1 MKKLIAMMAL
11 MMCFVGIGF
20 AQEKFAT
27 YDNTYINK
35 TYDISIDVEND
46 DKFTL
51 YINAMSVDGIHE
63 TGGFM
68 INEKEYQKFIDA
80 LQSASLKYQE
90 WDSIARL
97 NNVVELNK
105 KMTDIKCK
113 AGGYFLYYD
122 EWKFQFFLIPTF
134 SFLILESNNEIK
146 RLLIVGSGQMTASS
160 NQYMDVDGVMLV
172 FSSIVEIQDFINL
185 ISISKINEFKNQ
197 PKKEDLFK

>member
-1 MKKLIAMMAL
+1 MKKLIMMMAL
-11 MMCFVGIGF
+11 MMCFMGIGF

-51 YINAMSVDGIHE
+51 YINAMSIDGIHE

-172 FSSIVEIQDFINL
+172 FSSIIEIQDFINL

>member
-1 MKKLIAMMAL
+1 MKKLITMMAL

-35 TYDISIDVEND
+35 TYDISINVEND

-51 YINAMSVDGIHE
+51 YINAMSVDEIHE

-185 ISISKINEFKNQ
+185 I
-197 PKKEDLFK
+197 

>member
-1 MKKLIAMMAL
+1 MKKLIMMMAI

-35 TYDISIDVEND
+35 TYDISINVEND

-51 YINAMSVDGIHE
+51 YINAMSVDEIHE

>member
-1 MKKLIAMMAL
+1 MKKLITMMAL

-35 TYDISIDVEND
+35 TYDISINVEND

-51 YINAMSVDGIHE
+51 YINAMSVDEIHE